1 MERRLALKLIAA
13 GFAAPAA
20 PVLAGRSALVS
31 IAPLQ
36 AAAAYR
42 PQFFTAAQFAA
53 VDRLTELIIP
63 ADEQSGGASAAK
75 VGVYIDVLLSAA
87 SPAVRSQW
95 KRGLQALDAACRQR
109 FDGPFHEL
117 TDERQNALLAAM
129 AQNEGAPATALQ
141 RFFAPLKRMT
151 IDGYY
156 TSKIGIHDDLRYIGN
171 SALPEFPGCGHPQHG
186 A

>member
-13 GFAAPAA
+13 GFAAPAGHS
-20 PVLAGRSALVS
+20 PLVS
-31 IAPLQ
+31 LAPLQ
-36 AAAAYR
+36 SAAYR

-53 VDRLTELIIP
+53 VDRLTDLIIP

-75 VGVYIDVLLSAA
+75 VGVYIDVLLAEA
-87 SPAVRSQW
+87 PPAVRSQW
-95 KRGLQALDAACRQR
+95 KQGLQAIDAECRQR
-109 FDGPFHEL
+109 FDSPFHEL
-117 TDERQNALLAAM
+117 TSERQNAVMAAM
-129 AQNEGAPATALQ
+129 AQNEGEPATALQ

-171 SALPEFPGCGHPQHG
+171 AALAEFPGCAHPEHG